1 MKARWRE
8 IGALAGFA
16 AYADDGE
23 MLSFQP
29 ANFLFGRATVDGR
42 PVVLTAD
49 DFTVRG
55 GAADASLHRKLTD
68 AERLASEYRLPLIR
82 MIEGTGGGGSVR
94 TLETMRL
101 YLYPRNPRLGD
112 HGREHGQCAGGG
124 AGAGAGGRAGRR
136 AAGDGALFA
145 AGRRRGADVRR
156 RAAGCRCGRGNP
168 HQGKQLGGAHI
179 HAANGA
185 IDDRVES
192 EAEAFAR
199 LRRFLS
205 YLPSSVD
212 ELPARVARSRT
223 SAARV
228 RTGWSAAVPRDGRKL
243 YPIRPIVEAIV
254 DRESWFEIGRE
265 WGLGVVTGF
274 ARIDGW
280 PVAVVASNP
289 ESLGGLWTAATA
301 RKVERH
307 VDLADTFHLP
317 VVHLVDN
324 PGFLIGRR
332 AEDEGDNSLGFQGL
346 GSHISSIGT
355 LGARSILRKAYGMA
369 GSGHAPG
376 RSLSLADG
384 LAFGGLGQ
392 PLPISGGLE
401 AAYRAELEAS
411 DDPARRGWPRSM
423 NGSQRVRSPFRT
435 AEHYGV
441 EAIID
446 PRDTRAEL
454 CEFVNMA
461 QRALKPGRKGQGA
474 CGHKPIPLPRL
485 RAVGPKLAHSADNG
499 GSRVMTRNFDD
510 TRHPHPGRA
519 ARVSIAS
526 PAGGRGKNYSCA
538 VIPIARAFSAQIFQ
552 FRHIDKAV
560 LAGIAEA
567 MKPISRRPA
576 ASPFGLAP
584 ICRPCWHRRRS
595 AWRAQRRRR
604 DRRRG
609 PGRWRR
615 WR

>member
-1 MKARWRE
+1 MTWQPEIDELMRRRAMASGMGGPSKLEKQAAMGRMNARDRLAAVADEGSWRE

-29 ANFLFGRATVDGR
+29 ANFIFGRATVDGR

-94 TLETMRL
+94 TLETMG
-101 YLYPRNPRLGD
+101 YTYIPEIPGWEIMVANMANVPVVALGL
-112 HGREHGQCAGGG
+112 GPVAGLG
-124 AGAGAGGRAGRR
+124 AGRQVMAHYSVLVDGVAQMFVAGPPVVA
-136 AAGDGALFA
+136 AAGEI
-145 AGRRRGADVRR
+145 RT
-156 RAAGCRCGRGNP
+156 
-168 HQGKQLGGAHI
+168 KEELGGAHI

-185 IDDRVES
+185 IDDRVAS

-212 ELPARVARSRT
+212 ELPSRGPVKDKRRKGDDWLV
-223 SAARV
+223 S
-228 RTGWSAAVPRDGRKL
+228 AVPRDGRQL
-243 YPIRPIVEAIV
+243 YPIRPIIEAIV
-254 DRESWFEIGRE
+254 DLESWFEIGRE

-289 ESLGGLWTAATA
+289 QSLGGLWTAATA

-332 AEDEGDNSLGFQGL
+332 AEEEGTIRW
-346 GSHISSIGT
+346 GSRALAAIYQASVPWVSVV
-355 LGARSILRKAYGMA
+355 LRKAYGMA
-369 GSGHAPG
+369 GSGHAP
-376 RSLSLADG
+376 ADRFRWRMAWPSG
-384 LAFGGLGQ
+384 DWGS
-392 PLPISGGLE
+392 LPISGGLE

-411 DDPARRGWPRSM
+411 DDPKARLAEINDRL
-423 NGSQRVRSPFRT
+423 QRVRSPFRT

-461 QRALKPGRKGQGA
+461 QRALQPGRKGRG
-474 CGHKPIPLPRL
+474 L
-485 RAVGPKLAHSADNG
+485 RP
-499 GSRVMTRNFDD
+499 
-510 TRHPHPGRA
+510 
-519 ARVSIAS
+519 
-526 PAGGRGKNYSCA
+526 
-538 VIPIARAFSAQIFQ
+538 
-552 FRHIDKAV
+552 
-560 LAGIAEA
+560 
-567 MKPISRRPA
+567 
-576 ASPFGLAP
+576 
-584 ICRPCWHRRRS
+584 
-595 AWRAQRRRR
+595 
-604 DRRRG
+604 
-609 PGRWRR
+609 
-615 WR
+615 

>member
-1 MKARWRE
+1 MSWNPEIDELARRRAAALLMGGEAKLEKQQAMGRMNARARLAAVADEGSFRE

-23 MLSFQP
+23 MVSFQP

-94 TLETMRL
+94 TLETMG
-101 YLYPRNPRLGD
+101 YTYIPEIPGWEVMVANMANVPVVALGL
-112 HGREHGQCAGGG
+112 GPVAGLG
-124 AGAGAGGRAGRR
+124 AGRQVMAHYSLLVEGVSQMFVAGPPVVA
-136 AAGDGALFA
+136 AAGE
-145 AGRRRGADVRR
+145 VRT
-156 RAAGCRCGRGNP
+156 
-168 HQGKQLGGAHI
+168 KEELGGARI
-179 HAANGA
+179 HAMNGA

-212 ELPARVARSRT
+212 ELPARGPVKDKRRKGEDWLT
-223 SAARV
+223 S
-228 RTGWSAAVPRDGRKL
+228 AVPRDGRKL
-243 YPIRPIVEAIV
+243 YPVRPIVEAIV
-254 DRESWFEIGRE
+254 DRDSWFEIGRE

-280 PVAVVASNP
+280 PVAVIASNP
-289 ESLGGLWTAATA
+289 EALGGLWTAATA

-324 PGFLIGRR
+324 PGFLIGKR
-332 AEDEGDNSLGFQGL
+332 AEEEGTIRW
-346 GSHISSIGT
+346 GSRALAAIYQASVPWASV
-355 LGARSILRKAYGMA
+355 ILRKAYGMA
-369 GSGHAPG
+369 GSGHAP
-376 RSLSLADG
+376 ADRFRWRMAWPSG
-384 LAFGGLGQ
+384 DWGS
-392 PLPISGGLE
+392 LPISGGLE
-401 AAYRAELEAS
+401 AAYRAELEGC
-411 DDPARRGWPRSM
+411 DDAPKRLAEIKARLE
-423 NGSQRVRSPFRT
+423 RVRSPFRT

-461 QRALKPGRKGQGA
+461 QRALKPGRKGRG
-474 CGHKPIPLPRL
+474 L
-485 RAVGPKLAHSADNG
+485 R
-499 GSRVMTRNFDD
+499 
-510 TRHPHPGRA
+510 
-519 ARVSIAS
+519 
-526 PAGGRGKNYSCA
+526 C
-538 VIPIARAFSAQIFQ
+538 
-552 FRHIDKAV
+552 
-560 LAGIAEA
+560 
-567 MKPISRRPA
+567 
-576 ASPFGLAP
+576 
-584 ICRPCWHRRRS
+584 
-595 AWRAQRRRR
+595 
-604 DRRRG
+604 
-609 PGRWRR
+609 
-615 WR
+615 